1 MSIAQHRYD
10 IWGRLGISFNLLLY
24 PYSPLMLRSCI
35 NRWYRIICIVLCTW
49 LYNYE
54 QLVGTAGLITVVI
67 PNSCHTSL
75 TFRHVHTPRMLMAAP
90 HTTYQHSPLARTQ
103 PAWSIPSFP
112 RTSFIWHSY
121 CHSSVHVGSDVCVF
135 VACGCGSEY
144 IQCVGPVHSYLQQ
157 AMFYICGCRVRCH
170 CYGID

>member
-1 MSIAQHRYD
+1 MSIARHRYD

-67 PNSCHTSL
+67 PSSCHTSL
-75 TFRHVHTPRMLMAAP
+75 AFRHVHTPCMPLAAP
-90 HTTYQHSPLARTQ
+90 PTTYHHSLLARTE
-103 PAWSIPSFP
+103 PVWSIPSFP
-112 RTSFIWHSY
+112 WTSCIWHSY
-121 CHSSVHVGSDVCVF
+121 WHLNMHVGRDVCMI
-135 VACGCGSEY
+135 VARGCGSEHV
-144 IQCVGPVHSYLQQ
+144 QCVGPVHSYLQL
-157 AMFYICGCRVRCH
+157 AMFYICGCWVRCH
-170 CYGID
+170 RYGID